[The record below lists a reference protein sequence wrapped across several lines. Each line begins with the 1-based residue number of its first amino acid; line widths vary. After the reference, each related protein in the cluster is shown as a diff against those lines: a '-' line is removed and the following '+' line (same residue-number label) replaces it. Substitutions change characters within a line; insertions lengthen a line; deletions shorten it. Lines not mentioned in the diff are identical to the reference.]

1 MPQFGGRSV
10 VLAAA
15 ALSVSALLLVALAL
29 PAGASARGVGPAA
42 RHRRDAATP
51 GPAASCD
58 VFSGSWVLGDGPAA
72 YTGYSCSLI
81 DAEFNCQLYGRP
93 DSDYLRYRW
102 KPAGCE
108 LPRYVTPMSAA
119 DQATIHDPTAP
130 TRTRGSRPI

>member
-42 RHRRDAATP
+42 RHRRDATP
-51 GPAASCD
+51 GPASCD
-58 VFSGSWVLGDGPAA
+58 VFSGSWVLGDGPAS
-72 YTGYSCSLI
+72 YTGYSCPLI

>member
-42 RHRRDAATP
+42 RHRRDATP
-51 GPAASCD
+51 GPASCD
-58 VFSGSWVLGDGPAA
+58 VFSGSWALGDGPAA
-72 YTGYSCSLI
+72 YTGYSCPLI

>member
-1 MPQFGGRSV
+1 MPRFGGRSGD
-10 VLAAA
+10 VLAAV
-15 ALSVSALLLVALAL
+15 ALSVSVLLLLAL
-29 PAGASARGVGPAA
+29 PLPAASARGAGPAA

-51 GPAASCD
+51 GPASCD

-72 YTGYSCSLI
+72 YTGYSCPLI

-108 LPRYVTPMSAA
+108 LPRYVRAA
-119 DQATIHDPTAP
+119 DDRVLSIMPSYT
-130 TRTRGSRPI
+130 